1 MKEKEQSPEG
11 ITVKKEDNMP
21 DWYSQVI
28 AKAELADFYAVQGF
42 MVIRPNGYAIWEGIQ
57 DYFNKRI
64 RQIGVRNAYFPLL
77 IPESFFQKEAEHA
90 EGFAPEVAWVSNN
103 DEGERLAIRPT
114 SETVMYSMYSQWI
127 RSHRDLPLRI
137 NQWCNVLRWEVK
149 QTKIF
154 LRTREFLWQEGHC
167 VYATEEEC
175 EKETLMYLDEY
186 KKLSEEILAI
196 PALTGEKTAKERFA
210 GAKKTFT
217 IEGFMP
223 DGKALQMGTSH
234 NLGQR
239 FAKAFSI
246 KFVGEDEKSH
256 LPWQNSW
263 GFSTRLL
270 GALVMVHGDN
280 KGLVLPPNIAPVQ
293 AVIVPI
299 IFKKDK
305 ERVIRKANDIKALL
319 KKHKVMIDEREECS
333 AGWKFNEWEMKGIP
347 LRIEIGPKDVDKS
360 QVVLV
365 RRDTG
370 EKKMVEDSYITKAVK
385 DILEDIQHSM
395 FTKAKTQFEESIV
408 QVGSWKDFVSAIKE
422 KKLVKALICGEP
434 ECEGLIKD
442 KTGGATSRC
451 IDSESGEA
459 KGKCLHCGN
468 QANHYIYF
476 SKSY

>member
-1 MKEKEQSPEG
+1 MAKKELSQEG
-11 ITVKKEDNMP
+11 ITVKKEDDMP
-21 DWYSQVI
+21 EWYAQVV

-42 MVIRPNGYAIWEGIQ
+42 MIIRPNGYAIWERIQ
-57 DYFNKRI
+57 DYFNGRIKRL
-64 RQIGVRNAYFPLL
+64 GVRNAYFPLL

-90 EGFAPEVAWVSNN
+90 KGFAPEVAWVTNN

-114 SETVMYSMYSQWI
+114 SETVMYSMYSKWV

-175 EKETLMYLDEY
+175 QKEVLLYLNEY
-186 KKLSEEILAI
+186 KKLAEEILAI
-196 PALTGEKTAKERFA
+196 PVITGEKTEKERFA
-210 GAKKTFT
+210 GAKSTYT

-234 NLGQR
+234 NLGQG
-239 FAKAFSI
+239 FAKAFGI
-246 KFVGEDEKSH
+246 RFVGDDEKSH

-270 GALVMVHGDN
+270 GALVMTHGDS
-280 KGLVLPPNIAPVQ
+280 KGMVIPPNVAPIQ
-293 AVIVPI
+293 AVIIPI

-305 ERVIRKANDIKALL
+305 EKVMKKAFEIKHLL
-319 KKHKVMIDEREECS
+319 KKHEIHIDDREEYS
-333 AGWKFNEWEMKGIP
+333 AGWKFNEWEMKGVP
-347 LRIEIGPKDVDKS
+347 LRIDIGPKDIEKN
-360 QVVLV
+360 QVVMV

-370 EKKMVEDSYITKAVK
+370 EKKIVEDSYIIKAVK
-385 DILEDIQHSM
+385 ETLEDIQHNL
-395 FTKAKTQFEESIV
+395 FTMAKQRMNKSIV
-408 QVGSWKDFVSAIKE
+408 EASNWNDFSKAIKE
-422 KKLVKALICGEP
+422 KKLVKAPFCCKD
-434 ECEGLIKD
+434 ECEELVKD

-451 IDSESGEA
+451 IDNEA
-459 KGKCLHCGN
+459 GSIDAACVQCGKP
-468 QANHYIYF
+468 ANKIVFF